1 MGAFSFLEQAWR
13 EVQALPGIAMA
24 DLTADGADLQTKL
37 DDLLAKQQ
45 EINDMLHGIDDV
57 AGPLHEMNK
66 KALST
71 LDGLWEG
78 SEKHQLLDQIPRVP

>member
-1 MGAFSFLEQAWR
+1 
-13 EVQALPGIAMA
+13 
-24 DLTADGADLQTKL
+24 
-37 DDLLAKQQ
+37 
-45 EINDMLHGIDDV
+45 MLHGIDDV